1 MTDNSHPDRRAFL
14 ATAGAAAGFM
24 IVKPQLVRGSQ
35 ANSAVRVG
43 LLGCGGRGTVD
54 ATSIATNGPA
64 RMVALAD
71 LFEDRLVTA
80 KKHFDEVAVKQHHAG
95 VAASQMFQGPRAA
108 ERILN
113 SAEVDAVVIA
123 TPPYFHPQHLAA
135 AVAAGKHVYCEKPV
149 GVDVAGALRAIESGK
164 QAEGRLSLD
173 VGFQIRKA
181 PPFVEL
187 VRRIHAGAL
196 GEISCGQAYYYC
208 PFLKMPDYPK
218 ASPVELRLRHW
229 LHDRVL
235 SGDIIVE
242 QNIHVVDICNWV
254 LQSHPVKAIGAGGR
268 KGRTE
273 SPGDAWSHFD
283 VVFQYP
289 NDVHVS
295 FSSCQF
301 GKAPFDAS
309 ETLLRH
315 PRQFPIAL
323 FRSLADC
330 RGRAL
335 DLGRRREARPRRSP
349 ASFPLPAVSRTTWPR
364 PTPKST
370 PISSKALSPANFIT
384 RPRWAP
390 NRLSPPCSAAPPLTP
405 ARKPPGTNCSVR
417 TKPGTP
423 GSTWISWA
431 SRRGAGLQSC
441 GRRPRRPVRSES

>member
-1 MTDNSHPDRRAFL
+1 MTEKTNSDRRAFL
-14 ATAGAAAGFM
+14 ATAAAGFM

-43 LLGCGGRGTVD
+43 LLGCGGRGTAD

-64 RMVALAD
+64 RIVALAD

-80 KKHFDEVAVKQHHAG
+80 KKHFDEVAAKQHHAG
-95 VAASQMFQGPRAA
+95 VAATQMFQGPRAA
-108 ERILN
+108 EQILN
-113 SAEVDAVVIA
+113 SAEVDAVVVA

-149 GVDVAGALRAIESGK
+149 GVDVAGALRAIETGK
-164 QAEGRLSLD
+164 QAEGRVSLD

-196 GEISCGQAYYYC
+196 GEITCGAAYYYC

-218 ASPVELRLRHW
+218 ASPTELRLRHW

-254 LQSHPVKAIGAGGR
+254 LQSHPVKAIGTGGR

-283 VVFQYP
+283 VVFFYP

-301 GKAPFDAS
+301 GKGPFDAS
-309 ETLLRH
+309 ETFFGTRGSSQSPYSGALQISGDEAWTWGGGDKPGAPKSGEFSVTGNFSDNLAQADSAKHADFIQSIVTGKFHNQAALGAESALSAMLGRTAAYTGHEANWDELLRSGETWDAG
-315 PRQFPIAL
+315 I
-323 FRSLADC
+323 DIEK
-330 RGRAL
+330 
-335 DLGRRREARPRRSP
+335 LG
-349 ASFPLPAVSRTTWPR
+349 
-364 PTPKST
+364 
-370 PISSKALSPANFIT
+370 
-384 RPRWAP
+384 
-390 NRLSPPCSAAPPLTP
+390 
-405 ARKPPGTNCSVR
+405 
-417 TKPGTP
+417 
-423 GSTWISWA
+423 
-431 SRRGAGLQSC
+431 
-441 GRRPRRPVRSES
+441 

>member
-1 MTDNSHPDRRAFL
+1 MTDNPKPDRRAFL
-14 ATAGAAAGFM
+14 AGATAAAGFM
-24 IVKPQLVRGSQ
+24 IVKPQLVRGAQ

-54 ATSIATNGPA
+54 ATSMAINGGARIA
-64 RMVALAD
+64 ALAD

-80 KKHFDEVAVKQHHAG
+80 KKHFDEVAAKQHHAA
-95 VAASQMFQGPRAA
+95 VAASQMFQGPHAA
-108 ERILN
+108 EQIFN

-123 TPPYFHPQHLAA
+123 TPPYFHAQHLAA

-149 GVDVAGALRAIESGK
+149 GVDVPGALRAIETGK
-164 QAEGRLSLD
+164 RAEGRVSLD

-196 GEISCGQAYYYC
+196 GEISCGEAYYYC

-229 LHDRVL
+229 LYDRVL

-254 LQSHPVKAIGAGGR
+254 LQGHPVKAVGAGGR

-273 SPGDAWSHFD
+273 SPGDNWSHFD
-283 VVFQYP
+283 VVFYYP

-301 GKAPFDAS
+301 GKAPFEAS
-309 ETLLRH
+309 ERFFGTRGSSQSPYSGLLQIAGEDPWVWTGGVKSGPQPHGEFSLTGDFSDNLAQADSEKHADFIQSIVTGKFHNQASLGAESALSAMLGRTAAYTGREATWDELLRSTETWD
-315 PRQFPIAL
+315 A
-323 FRSLADC
+323 
-330 RGRAL
+330 GL
-335 DLGRRREARPRRSP
+335 DLD
-349 ASFPLPAVSRTTWPR
+349 
-364 PTPKST
+364 K
-370 PISSKALSPANFIT
+370 LS
-384 RPRWAP
+384 
-390 NRLSPPCSAAPPLTP
+390 
-405 ARKPPGTNCSVR
+405 G
-417 TKPGTP
+417 
-423 GSTWISWA
+423 
-431 SRRGAGLQSC
+431 
-441 GRRPRRPVRSES
+441 